1 MVCLWSLFTS
11 SPPYPDEWLMTS
23 LIGYC
28 PCRQH
33 ILFYHSC
40 QTDIGSYQWFGL
52 TLVLRFYFRK
62 IINWQVIKSQNR
74 NTTYHRPWLQRPQ
87 PCTLVR
93 TFSHAQQLPDDPTIH
108 QWQAYVQAF
117 LTVGD
122 DEKWFLLIR
131 CHANYH
137 VALILWTRAN
147 IDTVRNLINHWP
159 HTHHVCLS
167 NDHGKPQ
174 FSYFLQ
180 HSCAHT
186 TMISKTT
193 HDGRHS

>member
-87 PCTLVR
+87 PCNLVR

-131 CHANYH
+131 CHANQH
-137 VALILWTRAN
+137 VAFKCRIKAN
-147 IDTVRNLINHWP
+147 VHIVHVSISQ
-159 HTHHVCLS
+159 THHSLNTAS
-167 NDHGKPQ
+167 AFDHGKLQ
-174 FSYFLQ
+174 FFHTTTPS
-180 HSCAHT
+180 SANT
-186 TMISKTT
+186 TMII
-193 HDGRHS
+193 